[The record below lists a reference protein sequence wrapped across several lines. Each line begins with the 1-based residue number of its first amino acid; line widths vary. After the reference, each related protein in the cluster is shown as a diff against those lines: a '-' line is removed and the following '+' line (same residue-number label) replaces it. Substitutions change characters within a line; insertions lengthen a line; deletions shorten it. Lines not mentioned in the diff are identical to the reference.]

1 MNPADPPGASH
12 DRPAWFW
19 VAVAIVTLWLLGIL
33 VAALLTANPTTLNRA
48 QLLSSDAV
56 VVGLVTAVA
65 DSGTATIETRETLRG
80 EGIPPQFQLSHAGDL
95 VNPGEEYLFPLQH
108 VGDGFQITPAP
119 ARAEKQWLVYPVHE
133 QVLPTAKEILE
144 SHPEIPYS

>member
-1 MNPADPPGASH
+1 MNLADPPGASY

-19 VAVAIVTLWLLGIL
+19 TAVSIVTLWLLGIL
-33 VAALLTANPTTLNRA
+33 VAALLSANPTTLNRS
-48 QLLSSDAV
+48 QLLASDAV
-56 VVGLVTAVA
+56 VVGYVDSVA
-65 DSGTATIETRETLRG
+65 DSGTAAIQTREILSG
-80 EGIPPQFQLSHAGDL
+80 EGVPARFELSHAGNL

-108 VGDGFQITPAP
+108 NREGIQITPAP

-144 SHPEIPYS
+144 SQPEIPYP